1 MTPAISNYPET
12 GETWV
17 EPASTLVFRR
27 PQVVA
32 PTYEIEWVVVDDAAI
47 MKFILGYGCSRN
59 PTVLLA
65 ALLCRAKKFQ
75 K

>member
-1 MTPAISNYPET
+1 MAYNMTPAISNYPET

-47 MKFILGYGCSRN
+47 MKFIL
-59 PTVLLA
+59 VWV
-65 ALLCRAKKFQ
+65 
-75 K
+75 